1 MAATTSF
8 VPNRVL
14 AYKSMYSVIV
24 YTCLLYNKDD
34 KPVYLKAYYTTS
46 FVTVILVEI
55 LLAHVV
61 HVK

>member
-1 MAATTSF
+1 
-8 VPNRVL
+8 
-14 AYKSMYSVIV
+14 MYSVIV